1 MKKISKIKNSK
12 IKNRICSSVAAT
24 VGVVSF
30 TLANTMPVYATSA
43 SGISLLDNGMKLITG
58 AGIAICEAIGIL
70 GIIKGGM
77 DFSTGVSQRD
87 QSGIVQ
93 GGAELFGGLF
103 MAGIGIV
110 IGLFGL

>member
-1 MKKISKIKNSK
+1 MKKNCSK

-30 TLANTMPVYATSA
+30 TLANTMPVYATS
-43 SGISLLDNGMKLITG
+43 STGIPFLDNGMKIIKV
-58 AGIAICEAIGIL
+58 AGIGICEAIGIL
-70 GIIKGGM
+70 GLVKGGM
-77 DFSTGVSQRD
+77 DFSTGISQRD
-87 QSGIVQ
+87 QSGIIQ

-110 IGLFGL
+110 IGLLGF